1 MTTESLDD
9 KIYRIGSAVEMLRN
23 AQAGAFEI
31 PGTGEFGNW
40 RDEQA
45 AWKKT
50 AVVFDQSFHMT
61 DIYFTGPDVGRL
73 LSDTGINSF
82 RTFGRN
88 KAKQFVACNEDGYV
102 VGDAI
107 LFGFEDNEV
116 SLVGRPAI
124 PNWVAYRAE
133 TGGYDVT
140 VARDER
146 TVANKGLRRTF
157 RYQLQG
163 PNAGAVVEKAHGGPI
178 ERIKFF
184 QMGEFNLAGCPVRAL
199 NHTMSGIPGEE
210 LTGLELIGP
219 SEQGPQ
225 VMEALVE
232 AGEEFGLVRGGAI
245 AYPTTTFESGWIP
258 SVTPA
263 IYSGDAMKPYRQWLS
278 ANSWEAGISLGGS
291 FESDDIAD
299 YYLTPW
305 ELGYGHLVKFDHDFI
320 GRSALEKLAEGPHRR
335 KVWLRWNDEDMQRVI
350 ASSLFDKPGTGAKY
364 LDTPKSVY
372 SSLPFDQVLIGD
384 RLVGLSTYAGY
395 TVNVGGWLSL
405 AMLDEA
411 DIQDGAEVT
420 VVWGESGGG
429 SRKPTVERHV
439 QTHICA
445 TISTTPLI

>member
-9 KIYRIGSAVEMLRN
+9 KINRIGSAVEMLRN

-61 DIYFTGPDVGRL
+61 DVYFTGPDVRRL
-73 LSDTGINSF
+73 LSDTGVNGF
-82 RTFGRN
+82 GTFGRN
-88 KAKQFVACNEDGYV
+88 KAKQFVACNEDGHV
-102 VGDAI
+102 VGDSI
-107 LFGFEDNEV
+107 LFGFEDDEV

-140 VARDER
+140 VSRDER
-146 TVANKGLRRTF
+146 TLANKGLRRTF

-163 PNAGAVVEKAHGGPI
+163 PNAGRVVEKAHGGPI
-178 ERIKFF
+178 ARIKFF
-184 QMGEFNLAGCPVRAL
+184 QMGEFSLAGCPVRAL

-219 SEQGPQ
+219 AEQGPE
-225 VMEALVE
+225 VMEALVQ
-232 AGEEFGLVRGGAI
+232 AGGEFGLVRGGAI

-263 IYSGDAMKPYRQWLS
+263 IYSGDAMKPYRQWLG
-278 ANSWEAGISLGGS
+278 ADSWEASISLGGS
-291 FESDDIAD
+291 FESADIAD
-299 YYLTPW
+299 YYQTPW

-320 GRSALEKLAEGPHRR
+320 GRSALEKLADGPHRR
-335 KVWLRWNDEDMQRVI
+335 KVWLRWNDDDVQRVI
-350 ASSLFDKPGTGAKY
+350 ASSLFDEPGTGAKY
-364 LDTPKSVY
+364 LDTPKTVY

-411 DIQDGAEVT
+411 DIRDGAEVT

-439 QTHICA
+439 QTHIRA
-445 TISTTPLI
+445 TISSSPLV